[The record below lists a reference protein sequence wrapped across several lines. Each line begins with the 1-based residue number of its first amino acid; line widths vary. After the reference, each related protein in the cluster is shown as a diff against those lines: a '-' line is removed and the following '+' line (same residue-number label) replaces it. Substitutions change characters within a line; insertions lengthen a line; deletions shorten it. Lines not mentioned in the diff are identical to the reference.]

1 MKIFIT
7 IILYFLLLAFLVL
20 MILFG
25 IDMEVARREY
35 NHKIETNDRTWI
47 TDCIIEYPCI
57 HYNKLLKENI
67 L

>member
-7 IILYFLLLAFLVL
+7 IILHLLLLVL
-20 MILFG
+20 LGLTILFG

-35 NHKIETNDRTWI
+35 NHKIETNDRTLI
-47 TDCIIEYPCI
+47 MECLIKYPCI
-57 HYNKLLKENI
+57 HYNKLLRENI